1 MFWLISRRLKK
12 HNVSTIQTTET
23 APEMLKSH
31 SKMKDFTLLLK
42 LRLSWLVVFSAV
54 TAYVMAHFFYDQP
67 INWTSVIIL
76 TFGGFLVTG
85 SSNAINQIIEKDL
98 DKLMTRTE
106 NRPMPQERLTN
117 MEAII
122 FSVLTGL
129 TGVFL
134 LWYFLN
140 PLSGILGL
148 SALLSYAAVYTPLK
162 RVSPFA
168 VFVGAFP
175 GAIPPMLGWVALT
188 GEISLQALI
197 LFAIQF
203 IWQFPHFW
211 ALAWMMDEDYKKA
224 GFLMLP
230 AADGRSKTSAFQIM
244 VYTAGIIPIG
254 LLPYMFNMTGWVSAI
269 ITSLCGIYFMFRA
282 IKLHNSLEISDA
294 RKLLYASFIYL
305 PIVQLA
311 LLFDTL

>member
-1 MFWLISRRLKK
+1 MNTL
-12 HNVSTIQTTET
+12 QTSET
-23 APEMLKSH
+23 ASEMLKSH

-54 TAYVMAHFFYDQP
+54 TAYIMAHFLYDQQ

-98 DKLMTRTE
+98 DKLMSRTE

-117 MEAII
+117 LEALI
-122 FSVLTGL
+122 FSISAGIL
-129 TGVFL
+129 GVFL

-140 PLSGILGL
+140 PMSGILGL
-148 SALLSYAAVYTPLK
+148 FALISYVAIYTPLK
-162 RVSPFA
+162 RVTPFA

-175 GAIPPMLGWVALT
+175 GAIPPMLGWVAFT
-188 GEISLQALI
+188 GELGLQAWI

-211 ALAWMMDEDYKKA
+211 ALAWMMDDDYKKA
-224 GFLMLP
+224 GFFMLP
-230 AADGRSKTSAFQIM
+230 ASDGRSKTSALQIM

-254 LLPYMFNMTGWVSAI
+254 LLPYAFNMTGIVSAVI
-269 ITSLCGIYFMFRA
+269 INLCGMYFMFRA
-282 IKLHNSLEISDA
+282 IKLHNSLEVSDA

-311 LLFDTL
+311 LLFDTV

>member
-1 MFWLISRRLKK
+1 
-12 HNVSTIQTTET
+12 VSTLQTTET

-54 TAYVMAHFFYDQP
+54 TAYIMAHFYFDQP

-98 DKLMTRTE
+98 DKLMSRTE

-122 FSVLTGL
+122 FSVSAGIL
-129 TGVFL
+129 GVFL

-148 SALLSYAAVYTPLK
+148 SALLSYVAIYTPLK

-188 GEISLQALI
+188 GEMSLQALI

-224 GFLMLP
+224 GFFMLP
-230 AADGRSKTSAFQIM
+230 AADGRSKTSALQIM

-254 LLPYMFNMTGWVSAI
+254 LLPYMFNMTGIVSAV
-269 ITSLCGIYFMFRA
+269 ITTLCGIYFMFRA
-282 IKLHNSLEISDA
+282 IKLHNSLEIADA

>member
-12 HNVSTIQTTET
+12 HQVSTLQSTET
-23 APEMLKSH
+23 ATEILKSS

-54 TAYVMAHFFYDQP
+54 TAYIMAHFYFDQP

-98 DKLMTRTE
+98 DKLMARTE

-117 MEAII
+117 LEAII
-122 FSVLTGL
+122 FSVSAGIL
-129 TGVFL
+129 GVFL

-140 PLSGILGL
+140 PLSGMLGIA
-148 SALLSYAAVYTPLK
+148 ALVSYVAIYTPLK
-162 RVSPFA
+162 RVTPFA

-175 GAIPPMLGWVALT
+175 GAIPPMLGWVAFT
-188 GEISLQALI
+188 GEMSLQALI

-224 GFLMLP
+224 GFFMLP
-230 AADGRSKTSAFQIM
+230 AADGRSRTSALQIM

-254 LLPYMFNMTGWVSAI
+254 LLPFMFSMTGIVSAV
-269 ITSLCGIYFMFRA
+269 ITSICGIYFMFRA
-282 IKLHNSLEISDA
+282 IKLHNSLEIADA

-311 LLFDTL
+311 LLFDTV

>member
-1 MFWLISRRLKK
+1 
-12 HNVSTIQTTET
+12 VSTIQTTET

-54 TAYVMAHFFYDQP
+54 TAYIMAHFFYDQP
-67 INWTSVIIL
+67 INWSSVIIL

-98 DKLMTRTE
+98 ANL
-106 NRPMPQERLTN
+106 
-117 MEAII
+117 EAII